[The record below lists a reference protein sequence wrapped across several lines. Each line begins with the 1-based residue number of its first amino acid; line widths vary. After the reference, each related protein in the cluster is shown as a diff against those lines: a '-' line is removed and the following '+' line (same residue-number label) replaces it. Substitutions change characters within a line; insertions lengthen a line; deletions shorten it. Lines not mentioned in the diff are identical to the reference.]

1 MRSWGGGAPQ
11 RNAARDRALTPE
23 SPFVH
28 DWKALLRAFVN
39 RGVKTPCKCSGF
51 INMTWSNCV
60 KCKDALLQAWGAAS
74 FTGERWGEEEGAIKS
89 SGTLSLPGLGWQL
102 VNHGS
107 QSGFIS
113 YA

>member
-1 MRSWGGGAPQ
+1 MA
-11 RNAARDRALTPE
+11 PE
-23 SPFVH
+23 SPIVR
-28 DWKALLRAFVN
+28 DWKTLLRAFVS
-39 RGVKTPCKCSGF
+39 RGVKTPSKYSDF

-60 KCKDALLQAWGAAS
+60 KCKDALLRAWGAAS
-74 FTGERWGEEEGAIKS
+74 FTGEGEGAIKS

-113 YA
+113 YV